1 MRITTSDF
9 STARFLLYVFIGAA
23 ACSGIGCGIGP
34 LSVDHPTA
42 LAGKSLHVT
51 VMGGR
56 KPISG
61 SSLTLYEAG
70 TTSSGNATVL
80 ATTTTNASGQFN
92 IDSFTCG
99 FATSELYMTAS
110 GGDAG
115 NGVNSN
121 IELLAALGPC
131 NALPD
136 NVNIN
141 ELSTVAAAYAFNQF
155 MHAADPSQI
164 SASGA
169 PGTDHYI
176 GIANA
181 SLILRTNLV
190 QVASGSPSAVLS
202 GNGNS
207 PATINTLADVLVA
220 CVNAVSPFSVCDTV
234 FGATTPTGG
243 DTPTTTLQAAYD
255 IAAHPAE
262 NVSSIFGLLALL
274 PSGISAPFTPTLSVA
289 PTDLLLGVRFV
300 PAGINIPEY
309 IRIDLNGNVV
319 FSNYG
324 SSSIMKLSPT
334 GAVLSPAGGFKP
346 AGINGPKGFTVDS
359 SGNIWI
365 ANYDGGTVE
374 QMSGTGTVQVP
385 AFAAGIRPASIV
397 LDSFSH
403 LWIADAGG
411 GSGTDDITV
420 ANLNGTIAFGVMNG
434 FAMDEP
440 FIVLADTTVTPN
452 IMWVTNSAGGA
463 VSRLIDD
470 GTTTVTGDRASSV
483 GTTLYGMALNS
494 NGEVW
499 VGDNNAGSGSIS
511 KISNTAT
518 PAILLGPITGGGI
531 TSTSQPAG
539 ITVDSGNDVWVNNLK
554 GGIAELDNNGNPI
567 GPSGGFTAGGLIKS
581 PDLGIF
587 VDRSG
592 NLWVTNTANGSASV
606 VQLIGAAK
614 PVITPRLSG
623 RPIAP

>member
-9 STARFLLYVFIGAA
+9 STARLLLYSLISAA
-23 ACSGIGCGIGP
+23 ACSGMGCGNGS
-34 LSVDHPTA
+34 LSVDSPTA
-42 LAGKSLHVT
+42 LAGKSLHAT

-61 SSLTLYEAG
+61 ATLTLYEAG
-70 TTSSGNATVL
+70 TTSAGNASVL
-80 ATTTTNASGQFN
+80 ATTTSDSKGNFN

-99 FATSELYMTAS
+99 FSTSELYITAS

-121 IELLAALGPC
+121 IELLAGIGPC
-131 NALPD
+131 NALPN
-136 NVNIN
+136 NVIVN
-141 ELSTVAAAYAFNQF
+141 ELSTVAAAYAFNKF

-176 GIANA
+176 GITNA
-181 SLILRTNLV
+181 SQVLRTNLI

-202 GNGNS
+202 TNGNS
-207 PATINTLADVLVA
+207 PATLNTLADVLVA
-220 CVNAVSPFSVCDTV
+220 CVNAVSPFSVCDTM
-234 FGATTPTGG
+234 FSATTPTGG
-243 DTPTTTLQAAYD
+243 DTPTTTLQAAYN
-255 IAAHPAE
+255 IAANPSQ

-274 PSGISAPFTPTLSVA
+274 PSGVSAPFTPTLSAA

-300 PAGINIPEY
+300 PTGINIPEY
-309 IRIDLNGNVV
+309 IRIDLNGNVI

-324 SSSIMKLSPT
+324 GSSIMKLSPT

-346 AGINGPKGFTVDS
+346 AGIDGPRGFTVDS

-365 ANYDGGTVE
+365 ANFDGGTVE
-374 QMSGTGTVQVP
+374 QMSGTGSVLVP
-385 AFAAGIRPASIV
+385 ATAAGIRPASIV

-411 GSGTDDITV
+411 GSGTNDITV
-420 ANLNGTIAFGVMNG
+420 DNLNGTLDFGIPNG
-434 FAMDEP
+434 FAMNQP

-452 IMWVTNSAGGA
+452 IMWITNSAGGA
-463 VSRLIDD
+463 VSRLVDD
-470 GTTTVTGDRASSV
+470 GTTTVTGDRAANV
-483 GTTLYGMALNS
+483 GNTLYGMALNS

-499 VGDNNAGSGSIS
+499 VGDNNSVSGGVS
-511 KISNTAT
+511 KVSNTAT

-531 TSTSQPAG
+531 TTTSQPAG

-567 GPSGGFTAGGLIKS
+567 SPSAGFTAGGLIKG

-592 NLWVTNTANGSASV
+592 NLWVANTANGSASI

-623 RPIAP
+623 RPVAP